1 MKVKRHALILEI
13 IAEKE
18 IDTQEGL
25 TKALAEAGVNV
36 TQATGSRDIRELKL
50 IKTATNH
57 GTYKYAVGGTEE
69 NEGQDRYLRIF
80 SEAVTSVNGAGNLV
94 VLKTITAAAQTA
106 AEAIDNLGWPEIIG
120 TIAGENTVV
129 AIVKNIEDT
138 DDVVA
143 RLKELT
149 GKRF

>member
-13 IAEKE
+13 IASQE

-25 TKALAEAGVNV
+25 TRALSEAGINV
-36 TQATGSRDIRELKL
+36 TQATVSRDIRELKL

-57 GTYKYAVGGTEE
+57 GTYRYTAGGAEE
-69 NEGQDRYLRIF
+69 NEGKDRYLRIF
-80 SEAVTSVNGAGNLV
+80 SELVTSVNAAGNLV

-106 AEAIDNLGWPEIIG
+106 AEAIDNLQWPEIIG
-120 TIAGENTVV
+120 TIAGENTVL
-129 AIVKNIEDT
+129 AIIKNLEDT
-138 DDVVA
+138 DDVAA